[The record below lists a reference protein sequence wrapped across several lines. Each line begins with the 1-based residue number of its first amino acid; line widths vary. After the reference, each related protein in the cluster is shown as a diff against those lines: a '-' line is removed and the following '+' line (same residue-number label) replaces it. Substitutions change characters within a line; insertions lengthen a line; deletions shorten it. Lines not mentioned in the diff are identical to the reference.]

1 MIFIV
6 ILYYYWL
13 LVSVSNGPSS
23 GQYIQK
29 KLKNAGAYSIVHKY
43 QFYGITFTLINGLY
57 NYYQLLDV
65 LFVVSCAEI
74 LYVSI
79 L

>member
-1 MIFIV
+1 MDHQDNV
-6 ILYYYWL
+6 YK
-13 LVSVSNGPSS
+13 N
-23 GQYIQK
+23 
-29 KLKNAGAYSIVHKY
+29 LKNPGTYSIVHKY
-43 QFYGITFTLINGLY
+43 QFYGIIFKLINGLY